1 MSVQYIPYLYFKQKI
16 LTIMTV
22 LYVIKAACKTK
33 GVPEKYAERIQKT
46 FKIEKAEGL
55 EAYVD
60 LFKENILPA
69 IQEAENE
76 AKTAAEAAAISAYEA
91 KYGVKEGKPVESSK
105 EENKSEDELKGLSP
119 EVKAYL
125 ERLEKK
131 FDDSLK
137 KVDTSISNSVNE
149 AKKENARK
157 QLKDAGLPESWLNR
171 VDLAAETSIDDQIK
185 ALSTEYID
193 IQQKAI
199 DDAVARGDYAP
210 GSIQLPERSEADWI
224 KLMDQDVM
232 DANTNNPG
240 VVNLGIE

>member
-1 MSVQYIPYLYFKQKI
+1 MK
-16 LTIMTV
+16 V
-22 LYVIKAACKTK
+22 LDVIKAACKTK

-46 FKIEKAEGL
+46 FKIEKVEGL

-69 IQEAENE
+69 IQEAESE

-91 KYGVKEGKPVESSK
+91 KYGVKEGKPVDTSK

-137 KVDTSISNSVNE
+137 KVDTSISNSANE

-185 ALSTEYID
+185 ALSTEYTG

-199 DDAVARGDYAP
+199 DEAVARGDYAP

>member
-1 MSVQYIPYLYFKQKI
+1 
-16 LTIMTV
+16 MTV
-22 LYVIKAACKTK
+22 LDVIKAACKTK

-91 KYGVKEGKPVESSK
+91 KYGVKEGKPVETSK
-105 EENKSEDELKGLSP
+105 EENKSEDDLKGLSP

-137 KVDTSISNSVNE
+137 KVDTSISNSANE

-185 ALSTEYID
+185 SLSTEYIG

-210 GSIQLPERSEADWI
+210 GSVQLPERSEADWV
-224 KLMDQDVM
+224 KLMNQDTTE
-232 DANTNNPG
+232 ANTSNPG

>member
-1 MSVQYIPYLYFKQKI
+1 
-16 LTIMTV
+16 MTV
-22 LYVIKAACKTK
+22 LDVIKAACKTK

-91 KYGVKEGKPVESSK
+91 KYGVKEGKPVETSK

-137 KVDTSISNSVNE
+137 KVDTSISNSANE

-185 ALSTEYID
+185 ALSTEYIG

-210 GSIQLPERSEADWI
+210 GSIQLPVRSEADWI